1 MGEGCILGEED
12 GVSADAW
19 NNGEVTVETV
29 RVLIADDHAEFRATI
44 KSLLVSHPGIEVV
57 GEASDGEQAILKA
70 REIEPDLVLMDVK
83 MPHVNGLS
91 ATRTLKREMPA
102 LKVIIITLY
111 GDQEYREAAKDSGAD
126 GFLTKDLV
134 GWELAPAIWRVV
146 NNLPWVGSFA
156 SVSS

>member
-1 MGEGCILGEED
+1 
-12 GVSADAW
+12 
-19 NNGEVTVETV
+19 VTVETV

-44 KSLLVSHPGIEVV
+44 RSLLVSLPGIEVV
-57 GEASDGEQAILKA
+57 GEASDGEQAVLKA
-70 REIEPDLVLMDVK
+70 REIEPDLVLMDLK

-91 ATRTLKREMPA
+91 ATRRLKREMPA

-134 GWELAPAIWRVV
+134 GWELAPAIRRVV
-146 NNLPWVGSFA
+146 NGQPWKGSFA